1 MSQSTYGNYAGNHGP
16 YDLFTERYIAATGY
30 SPRQQHNG
38 WTYGRCPVPAH
49 DDKNP
54 SFAYRMGDRGVIVN
68 CQAGCAEIDI
78 IHAVGLSWA
87 QLFAAPP
94 PERRSDT
101 DDDWMPCAIDGG
113 PRHRAVASYPYR
125 DESGIVLYTVV
136 RCALKGDGC
145 QGFRQWRPDP
155 TSKSGKRWSLG
166 DIPRVPYRLPE
177 IKKAVARDQ
186 VIWITE
192 GEKDVH
198 ALIERRGSGI
208 EATCNV
214 QGAGGA
220 KWLPSFAPHF
230 EGADVCIVADRDEAG
245 KRHANL
251 VAAALAPHA
260 RAIRIVQSRH
270 GKDAADHFAGG
281 GHTGNFTVTYDSNP
295 SPATGEPHLGPWADT
310 GPAAVALD
318 LNGQTWRPIDGR

>member
-1 MSQSTYGNYAGNHGP
+1 MSQSTYSVSASNHEP
-16 YDLFTERYIAATGY
+16 YDLFTERYIATTGY
-30 SPRQQHNG
+30 NPKQQHNG

-78 IHAVGLSWA
+78 IHAVGLTWT
-87 QLFAAPP
+87 QLFATPAPATT
-94 PERRSDT
+94 RDA
-101 DDDWMPCAIDGG
+101 DNDWMPCAIDGG

-125 DESGIVLYTVV
+125 DETGTVLYTVV

-155 TSKSGKRWSLG
+155 SSKSGKRWSLG

-177 IKKAVARDQ
+177 IKKAIARDQ

-198 ALIERRGSGI
+198 ALIKRRGI
-208 EATCNV
+208 EATCNT

-230 EGADVCIVADRDEAG
+230 ENADVTIVTDRDEAG
-245 KRHANL
+245 TRHTKL
-251 VAAALAPHA
+251 MVAELAP
-260 RAIRIVQSRH
+260 RVRSLRVVQARH

-281 GHTGNFTVTYDSNP
+281 GHTGDFLVT
-295 SPATGEPHLGPWADT
+295 HDT
-310 GPAAVALD
+310 HPVGKKSD
-318 LNGQTWRPIDGR
+318 LNLNDNTWSPTNGR